1 MAEFIIEY
9 GKDGMVR
16 IPPDAAEAIGLE
28 EGNKLRL
35 VLRKGQIELSPL
47 AMSALEEAEQLK
59 KTSGEKHSI
68 N

>member
-1 MAEFIIEY
+1 
-9 GKDGMVR
+9 MVR

-35 VLRKGQIELSPL
+35 VLREGQIELSPL